1 MLSRHRRVGKLGGAW
16 CVRRN
21 DHNQYLQV
29 DLRRPTRITKVTTQG
44 RYDANQFV
52 RTYRLL
58 YSQNGNTFIPIK
70 EGGKIKVCYLRSLLN
85 RHIWYHR
92 FCLANATTG
101 TCAVFSRQ
109 SSSRLTFLEVVCLQ
123 TSLGDL
129 KMIRVFTR
137 KIKWGKNTCQYIN
150 LKNMAGD

>member
-1 MLSRHRRVGKLGGAW
+1 MLSRDRRVGKLGGAW

-21 DHNQYLQV
+21 DHNQYLQI

-70 EGGKIKVCYLRSLLN
+70 EGGKIKVCHLRSLLN
-85 RHIWYHR
+85 RRNWYHD
-92 FCLANATTG
+92 L
-101 TCAVFSRQ
+101 
-109 SSSRLTFLEVVCLQ
+109 FLPSQCD
-123 TSLGDL
+123 DL
-129 KMIRVFTR
+129 NMGRVFTTAVVSR
-137 KIKWGKNTCQYIN
+137 NIPGNGLFADFVKGLKIDTCLNEENIN
-150 LKNMAGD
+150 LNNMAGD